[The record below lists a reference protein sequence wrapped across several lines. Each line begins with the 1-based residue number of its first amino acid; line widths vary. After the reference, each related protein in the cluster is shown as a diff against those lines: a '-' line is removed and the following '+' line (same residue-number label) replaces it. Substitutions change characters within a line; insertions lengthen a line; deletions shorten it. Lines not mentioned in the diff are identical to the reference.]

1 MQGTPH
7 IASTPH
13 DGRLPSAPPAAR
25 QAQYTGRDVAQRAPH
40 RVEAP
45 PVDPV
50 DPAYPVDPV
59 ARRPRPVDPQLPVF
73 IDQSGWRRRALQ
85 GLGLVVGCAGLGYL
99 LFAGTLISELW
110 KPVGTQPPSTNA
122 PAPTGQDGTGTGT
135 RTSPQGRSDVRTGAA
150 HADRDDHRRPPAGR
164 SAPPAGGP
172 KR

>member
-13 DGRLPSAPPAAR
+13 DGRLPSVPPAAR
-25 QAQYTGRDVAQRAPH
+25 QAQYTTGRDVAQRVPY
-40 RVEAP
+40 RVDAP
-45 PVDPV
+45 PMDPMDPMGPV
-50 DPAYPVDPV
+50 DPAARHPQSV
-59 ARRPRPVDPQLPVF
+59 APRPPVF
-73 IDQSGWRRRALQ
+73 IDQSGWRRRTLQ

-110 KPVGTQPPSTNA
+110 QPVGTQPPSTNA
-122 PAPTGQDGTGTGT
+122 PAPTGQDGTG
-135 RTSPQGRSDVRTGAA
+135 TSPQGRSDVRTGAA

-172 KR
+172 KQ